1 MAANQTKEKRRSER
15 RFNII
20 DLFIIILV
28 LLCVVGV
35 YFRSRIAEWVGIEKS
50 LEEYSICFE
59 VSEIRYTSGK
69 YIAAGN
75 EVYIQG
81 SGIYL
86 GTIEGNCTI
95 LPAEMYVEN
104 SNGDQIAVNYPK
116 DTRVDVSGQISCMG
130 ITKSDG
136 FYLGGTYSLSP
147 GTTVNVYTEM
157 LNFSFTI
164 TDIIKNN
171 G

>member
-1 MAANQTKEKRRSER
+1 MAANQIKEKRRSER

-28 LLCVVGV
+28 LLCVIGI
-35 YFRSRIAEWVGIEKS
+35 YFRSQIAEWIGMEKS
-50 LEEYSICFE
+50 LEKYSICFE

-69 YIAAGN
+69 YITAGN
-75 EVYIQG
+75 EVYIQS

-104 SNGDQIAVNYPK
+104 ANGDQIAVNYPK
-116 DTRVDVSGQISCMG
+116 DTRVDVSGQITCMG
-130 ITKSDG
+130 ITKADG

-147 GTTVNVYTEM
+147 GSTVNVYTEM

-164 TDIIKNN
+164 TDIVKSND
-171 G
+171 